1 MSDLYKEAMDELDE
15 IDYWTG
21 VIEKMPDYVRQK
33 YTKKRLYTHKAV
45 QTKIGKPV
53 FFDSSQQAILHDGNE
68 FYVYELVP
76 YGPVYHITFFGEL
89 VGYQSGGFT
98 DAPVEPVYSDN
109 IFNKL
114 YWGKK

>member
-1 MSDLYKEAMDELDE
+1 VSDLYKEAMNELDE

-21 VIEKMPDYVRQK
+21 VIEKMPDYVREK
-33 YTKKRLYTHKAV
+33 YTVKQLFTHKV
-45 QTKIGKPV
+45 N
-53 FFDSSQQAILHDGNE
+53 AIPIEPSAKFYKSDQHIYYPGNL
-68 FYVYELVP
+68 FLYEVVP

-98 DAPVEPVYSDN
+98 DAPVEPVYSNN